1 LSEENKSKQ
10 PLETTS
16 ELKGLVRLCPEGC
29 ILVAVRDAD
38 GWCLTV
44 ETTDGEEVAMLAW
57 PETWPERVGPEY
69 MHVAGFKVVPA

>member
-1 LSEENKSKQ
+1 MCKE
-10 PLETTS
+10 PTAATS
-16 ELKGLVRLCPEGC
+16 NSNDGLGRTCPEGC
-29 ILVAVRDAD
+29 VLVAVRDAE

-44 ETTDGEEVAMLAW
+44 EDADGEEVAMLAW